1 MEFSLI
7 HVFDDP
13 SDGLIN
19 NRLFNGSFL
28 IVDQTKLTEKQKKE
42 VFDLLVLLCMK
53 MSSLWNIQQC
63 YLEKLEQV
71 KLEVKNSE
79 QRENT
84 AYFAAQSTDLMGW
97 ADVFLVQIKSTLDH
111 LVKIPSPVFGYNRWS
126 LASFGNRGEKVR
138 RGFVSLPR
146 EYHKRTSNYYK
157 SIFEDQEW
165 IDDVIELR
173 DRLNHGVKGGG
184 DPKMFS
190 VSYNQDTDTYRV
202 PMWSDQQTMQ
212 DAMAVIFNDLL
223 TTCCLFNGMIF
234 AVKLPEHLTVV
245 CDTKNTFG
253 KEPLCKVVS
262 MKDLEN
268 TIQHTGKSSVRL
280 PDE

>member
-1 MEFSLI
+1 M
-7 HVFDDP
+7 
-13 SDGLIN
+13 
-19 NRLFNGSFL
+19 
-28 IVDQTKLTEKQKKE
+28 
-42 VFDLLVLLCMK
+42 
-53 MSSLWNIQQC
+53 
-63 YLEKLEQV
+63 
-71 KLEVKNSE
+71 
-79 QRENT
+79 
-84 AYFAAQSTDLMGW
+84 
-97 ADVFLVQIKSTLDH
+97 
-111 LVKIPSPVFGYNRWS
+111 
-126 LASFGNRGEKVR
+126 ASFGNRGEKVR
-138 RGFVSLPR
+138 RAFASLPR

-184 DPKMFS
+184 DPKLFS
-190 VSYNQDTDTYRV
+190 VSYNQDTDTYHV

-212 DAMAVIFNDLL
+212 DAMAVIFNNLL
-223 TTCCLFNGMIF
+223 TTCCLFNCMIF

-245 CDTKNTFG
+245 CDTKNTSG